1 MVPSFKDPIL
11 TYALPI
17 YGSLLLTMIWRSVAR
32 VNNDEYTGAKMFAA
46 LGKEKIL
53 LKILNC

>member
-11 TYALPI
+11 RYALPI

-32 VNNDEYTGAKMFAA
+32 VNNEYTSAKMFAA
-46 LGKEKIL
+46 LGKL
-53 LKILNC
+53 FF